1 MKGAYNTMKSGV
13 TIEDVMAAQFSV
25 IDMNLYLD
33 THPCDAK
40 ALMQFANYARNACL
54 VRNAYE
60 RAHGPLTAANAGG
73 CPWQW
78 VTTPWPWERQCD

>member
-1 MKGAYNTMKSGV
+1 MKGVNNIMNADV
-13 TIEDVMAAQFSV
+13 TIEDVMAAEFSV

-40 ALMQFANYARNACL
+40 GLMQFANYVKNAYL
-54 VRNAYE
+54 VRTAYE
-60 RAHGPLTAANAGG
+60 RACGRPLTAASAGG

-78 VTTPWPWERQCD
+78 VLTPWPWERQC